1 MWETLQVKK
10 RPSKAHVNKPQ
21 ITTMIFTMMFTLIL
35 ISQHTTLSPA
45 APVQNA
51 PNNGY
56 RKIGMRLRGW
66 CVQEVGMMRSSSQDD
81 QFHFWL
87 VLVAT
92 HNLVT
97 ARRAHFICFV

>member
-21 ITTMIFTMMFTLIL
+21 ITNNHDIHNNVYPNFNF
-35 ISQHTTLSPA
+35 SAAA

-56 RKIGMRLRGW
+56 KKIAMRLRGR

-87 VLVAT
+87 VSVAIF
-92 HNLVT
+92 NPVT
-97 ARRAHFICFV
+97 ARRAYYICFV